1 MSILNQGFLS
11 KLVDRLAGQFR
22 AITLPTGKN
31 LFNKDTAIVGKY
43 ITSNGTE
50 ASDAL
55 YYCSAHIPVLPG
67 SKIIFSSIYSTQ
79 FAYAAFYK
87 NGVFVSA
94 VRNDNIASAGR
105 VLNVPDDVDT
115 VRISNT
121 ESSHPKAT
129 LQLEYGTVSTAYES
143 YTGVPTM
150 PNFNKT
156 QNVNIE
162 NSTSIESVY
171 KQGAFSPLTFPHGKN
186 MFNKDTIT
194 SGLYLTSTGGTFS
207 DANFYISAHIPVIA
221 GAKIKA
227 NSLISNAFVFIC
239 FYKNGV
245 FVSSVSTQSV
255 VSASSI
261 ISVPANVDSMR
272 ISNHISQNPAS
283 SLQLEY
289 GTVSTSYENFSAV
302 PTYPTPISALPVS
315 IQNQILLSQGKNLFN
330 KNTVTVDK
338 FINSS
343 GIEASGVGFYCS
355 DFIKVFPSAT
365 ITLSNASTSTVAGTA
380 FYDHSN
386 KFISFVNDATIRS
399 QRGVIVVPN
408 NAVTMRVSGQ
418 ESSNPKD
425 SFQVEYGSVSTS
437 YEAFQPLGTLPNFVK
452 PQEVFLSEL
461 PSGFIGN
468 NNYLFGKIS
477 LDFTV
482 GEIAAIYENHV
493 VWYSDGITLYYSNKG
508 LNKDFKLRN
517 SEATLTVLATS
528 DLPGMISSSTIS
540 RVAIFK
546 SKNGIRTL
554 IFTSKNQ
561 VYYSDG
567 QEFGNFKLSKIWTL
581 PGNEFKHHSVA
592 SDDKDPS
599 GTRYRYY
606 MPANIASRSEQFGW
620 FNSILWLKSES
631 PNASAV
637 ESLIFANYHT
647 GTNATAVP
655 SCVFQTEDGENIYIQ
670 YMFGIPCGSVKKAGT
685 SDYIGNSATGYG
697 DDLDTS
703 EFTNDYVS
711 GLTIKK
717 RINIIP
723 SLAQSDPTDIFE
735 ILAPVNVTAFT
746 KAKPSVATVSSAAG
760 IVAGNVVLI
769 DGDASDA
776 DWNALRN
783 TTASAT
789 SGGNGRFYTV
799 KSVAGNQLTLAETIG
814 NPNNN
819 LTPRHIHSLNF
830 FANGIAIGTGETYP
844 QSYLIFNRIH
854 RDATSTEWRK
864 NTILTTSEKALQRT
878 IGVHLRKDN
887 KILFSSDEMWKE
899 KDIDALKVRGAALK
913 STVAGVWKGN
923 LSDVDDA
930 SKFENVLWN
939 IDPCF
944 KFCEL
949 TPGVLLCVTNSGR
962 TYLSFNDGDSWDY
975 VTTDGNWKNHT
986 IGFDKGGKRF
996 FFDNNVFVEVK

>member
-31 LFNKDTAIVGKY
+31 LFNKDTVTVDKY
-43 ITSNGTE
+43 INSSGGETNNVGF
-50 ASDAL
+50 
-55 YYCSAHIPVLPG
+55 YCSAHIPVIAG
-67 SKIIFSSIYSTQ
+67 SEIIFSSIASTQ
-79 FAYAAFYK
+79 YAYAAFYK

-105 VLNVPDDVDT
+105 VLNVPQNVDT
-115 VRISNT
+115 VRISN
-121 ESSHPKAT
+121 ESRHHPKESF
-129 LQLEYGTVSTAYES
+129 QLEYGIASTSYEAYS
-143 YTGVPTM
+143 AVPTL
-150 PNFNKT
+150 PNFSKPQSVSI
-156 QNVNIE
+156 QNSIG
-162 NSTSIESVY
+162 IESLY
-171 KQGAFSPLTFPHGKN
+171 KQGGFSGMTFPHGKN

-194 SGLYLTSTGGTFS
+194 SGYLTSTGGVTA
-207 DANFYISAHIPVIA
+207 DNIFYHSAHIPVIA
-221 GAKIKA
+221 QSKIKA
-227 NSLISNAFVFIC
+227 NSITSNASVFIC
-239 FYKNGV
+239 FYKAGV
-245 FVSSVSTQSV
+245 FVSSIAT
-255 VSASSI
+255 SSI
-261 ISVPANVDSMR
+261 TDGIINVPANVDSMR
-272 ISNHISQNPAS
+272 VSNHAISNPAISF
-283 SLQLEY
+283 QLEY
-289 GTVSTSYENFSAV
+289 GVTSTAYEAYSPV
-302 PTYPTPISALPVS
+302 PTLPISHSALPVS
-315 IQNQILLSQGKNLFN
+315 VQNQILFNEGKNLFN
-330 KNTVTVDK
+330 KNTITVDK
-338 FINSS
+338 YINSS
-343 GIEASGVGFYCS
+343 GIEVFNVGFYCS

-365 ITLSNASTSTVAGTA
+365 ITLSNVSSSTVAGTA
-380 FYDHSN
+380 FYDQTN
-386 KFISFVNDATIRS
+386 KFISFIDDATIRS

-425 SFQVEYGSVSTS
+425 LFQIEYGSVSTS

-461 PSGFIGN
+461 PSGFIDN

-477 LDFTV
+477 LDYTNSRLMAV
-482 GEIAAIYENHV
+482 YENNIAWH
-493 VWYSDGITLYYSNKG
+493 DGGGIIYYSNKG
-508 LNKDFKLRN
+508 LEKDFKLRN
-517 SEATLTVLATS
+517 FEAVQTTNMTTDLPNLTVGSL
-528 DLPGMISSSTIS
+528 INRI
-540 RVAIFK
+540 VFFK

-554 IFTSKNQ
+554 LFTTKNQ

-567 QEFGNFKLSKIWTL
+567 QEFGNFKLSNIWTL
-581 PGNEFKHHSVA
+581 PGEEFKHHSIA

-606 MPANIASRSEQFGW
+606 MPANIASRKEQFGW

-631 PNASAV
+631 PSSATT
-637 ESLIFANYHT
+637 ESLIFANYHV
-647 GTNATAVP
+647 GINDTAST
-655 SCVFQTEDGENIYIQ
+655 SCVFHTEDGENIYIQ
-670 YMFGIPCGSVKKAGT
+670 YMFGIPCGFVKKAGT
-685 SDYIGNSATGYG
+685 SDYILNTATGYG

-703 EFTNDYVS
+703 GISADYS
-711 GLTIKK
+711 TGLTIKK

-723 SLAQSDPTDIFE
+723 SLAESDPTNIFE
-735 ILAPVNVTAFT
+735 ILDPVNITAFT
-746 KAKPSVATVSSAAG
+746 KAKPAVATVSSATD
-760 IVAGNVVLI
+760 IVAGNVVFI

-776 DWNALRN
+776 EWNELRN

-799 KSVAGNQLTLAETIG
+799 KSVSGNNLTLAETIG

-830 FANGIAIGTGETYP
+830 FANGIAIGTGEMYP
-844 QSYLIFNRIH
+844 QSYLIFNRMH

-887 KILFSSDEMWKE
+887 KILFSSDEMWVE

-923 LSDVDDA
+923 LSDIDDA
-930 SKFENVLWN
+930 SKFDNVLWN

-944 KFCEL
+944 KFAEL
-949 TPGVLLCVTNSGR
+949 TPGVLICVTNSGR

-986 IGFDKGGKRF
+986 IGFDKGGRRF
-996 FFDNNVFVEVK
+996 FFDNNVFIEIK